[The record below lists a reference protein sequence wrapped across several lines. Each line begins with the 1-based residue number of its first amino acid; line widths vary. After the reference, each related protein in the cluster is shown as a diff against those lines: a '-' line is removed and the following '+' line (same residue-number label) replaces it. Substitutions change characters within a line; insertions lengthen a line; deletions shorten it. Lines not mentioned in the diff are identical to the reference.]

1 MNIYMLTR
9 QKISIISNTSYIN
22 YTHVLGGEDL
32 KEEIKDGKFMGSAK
46 VGPKGQIVIPKEV
59 RDMFNISPGDTIIVL
74 ADEKRGIAIERFD
87 TFNQIADA
95 IFSGKAKELYPEH
108 TEEDS
113 ISFAKSIRSM
123 KGEIKDE

>member
-1 MNIYMLTR
+1 M
-9 QKISIISNTSYIN
+9 
-22 YTHVLGGEDL
+22 

-59 RDMFNISPGDTIIVL
+59 RDMFDISSGDTLIVL
-74 ADEKRGIAIERFD
+74 ADAERGIAIERFD

-95 IFSGKAKELYPEH
+95 IFSGKAKQLYPEH

-113 ISFAKSIRSM
+113 ISFAKSIKAMRE
-123 KGEIKDE
+123 EIDHE